1 VTSEE
6 AKQILLLYRPDGADA
21 NDPEFAAALEQMRQ
35 DAALQQWFDLHC
47 EAQAKLREKFAAL
60 PVPENLK
67 DAILAGRKIV
77 RPAFWW
83 QKPAWL
89 AAAAMI
95 AFLIAVGALWLRPGP
110 LERFSI
116 YRVRMAKTALHGYGM
131 EIVTND
137 LVQLQQVL
145 KKKGG
150 PADYVIPQPLTNMR
164 VTGGNHIPWGNTAA
178 SMLCFDRGDKRMVF
192 LFVIDRSAI
201 KGEPG
206 AHPQLTKISSLQTA
220 SWTEGSNTYILAGP
234 DDPDFLRKYGIAR

>member
-1 VTSEE
+1 MTSEE
-6 AKQILLLYRPDGADA
+6 AKQILLLYRPNSAP
-21 NDPEFAAALEQMRQ
+21 DPEFAAALEQMRQ
-35 DAALQQWFDLHC
+35 DPALQQWFDGHC

-60 PVPENLK
+60 PVPGNLK

-77 RPAFWW
+77 RPGFWW

-95 AFLIAVGALWLRPGP
+95 AFLLAAGALWLRPGA
-110 LERFSI
+110 LERFNI
-116 YRVRMAKTALHGYGM
+116 YRARMVRAALHQYAM

-137 LVQLQQVL
+137 LRQVRQFVA
-145 KKKGG
+145 KKGG
-150 PADYVIPQPLTNMR
+150 PADYVIPQSLESMR
-164 VTGGNHIPWGNTAA
+164 VTGGGHIPWGNTAA
-178 SMLCFDRGDKRMVF
+178 SMLCFDRGDKQMLF

-206 AHPQLTKISSLQTA
+206 RHPKLTKISSLQTA

-234 DDPDFLRKYGIAR
+234 DEPDFLRKYGVGR

>member
-6 AKQILLLYRPDGADA
+6 AKQILLLYRPNNAS
-21 NDPEFAAALEQMRQ
+21 DPEFAAALEQMRQ
-35 DAALQQWFDLHC
+35 DQALQQWFDRHC
-47 EAQAKLREKFAAL
+47 EAQGKLREKFAAL

-95 AFLIAVGALWLRPGP
+95 TFLIAIGALWFRPGA
-110 LERFSI
+110 LERFSV
-116 YRVRMAKTALHGYGM
+116 YRARMVRAALHQYAM

-137 LVQLQQVL
+137 LRQVRQFL
-145 KKKGG
+145 VRKGG
-150 PADYVIPQPLTNMR
+150 PVDYVVPQTLESMR
-164 VTGGNHIPWGNTAA
+164 VTGGGHIPWANTTA
-178 SMLCFDRGDKRMVF
+178 SMLCFDRGDKQMLF
-192 LFVIDRSAI
+192 LFVIDHAAI

-206 AHPQLTKISSLQTA
+206 RRPQLTKISTLQTA
-220 SWTEGSNTYILAGP
+220 SWTEGANTYILAGP
-234 DDPDFLRKYGIAR
+234 DDPDFLHKYGIGR

>member
-21 NDPEFAAALEQMRQ
+21 TDPEFAAALEQMRQ
-35 DAALQQWFDLHC
+35 EPALQQWFDRHR
-47 EAQAKLREKFAAL
+47 EAQAKLREKFATL

-89 AAAAMI
+89 AAAAAI
-95 AFLIAVGALWLRPGP
+95 AFLIALWLRPGP
-110 LERFSI
+110 LERFGV
-116 YRVRMAKTALHGYGM
+116 YRTRMAKTALQGYGM

-137 LVQLQQVL
+137 LVQVREFLA
-145 KKKGG
+145 KKGG
-150 PADYVIPQPLTNMR
+150 PANYVVPQSLASMG
-164 VTGGNHIPWGNTAA
+164 VTGGGHIPWGNTAA

-192 LFVIDRSAI
+192 LFVIDHSAI

-206 AHPQLTKISSLQTA
+206 RRPQLTKISSLQTA

-234 DDPDFLRKYGIAR
+234 DDPDFLGKYGVAR